1 MKTNQPGEKNPEEV
15 MSNSA
20 PGGSTKRKGG
30 GRKRNPDE
38 RTVADLEYRAPG
50 RSYRRLEKKRMARR
64 KAQREETARKE
75 EETLGKAE
83 EAFWRK
89 VDETDGFDIEIEGA
103 PCYFG
108 GMSVYKGGVDCP
120 LVVKLYATVGLHRY
134 NMLEGTNLHLH
145 EIEKYVVVCTIMPV
159 SYYITLIAEDPAT
172 SSFVTFQ
179 THVDQR
185 SLGQIDFTCY
195 ISRPKGTKSE
205 IYPTQFFDAKDLP
218 DKWPSKEAF
227 ADQSRFLYKMQKS
240 DWEEHDWIRLYMEFS
255 FFNRHRCLNHNM
267 SDLKILDVV
276 VETEENV
283 PHETVLKSLRN
294 VLVYIRYD
302 QDLGADGVS
311 KHIAI
316 VRRTVEPTTHC
327 VCLLGESQLVP
338 DSE

>member
-1 MKTNQPGEKNPEEV
+1 MNELLLISSIVRQDVHIG
-15 MSNSA
+15 A
-20 PGGSTKRKGG
+20 WKRSEWLAVRLRG
-30 GRKRNPDE
+30 
-38 RTVADLEYRAPG
+38 
-50 RSYRRLEKKRMARR
+50 RRLPEKKKR
-64 KAQREETARKE
+64 
-75 EETLGKAE
+75 LL
-83 EAFWRK
+83 
-89 VDETDGFDIEIEGA
+89 GFDIEIEGA